1 MMHQD
6 IPCITARLHLAR
18 KPVNYVEIADIA
30 VDENDFADFKP
41 SPTSKIE
48 KVKEKKEKVDGE
60 EQKDDRERKHSRDR
74 HRDRKKHK
82 DKDRHREDKDRHR
95 RDKDKHREDRD
106 RHRKRDDKER
116 DERKRRE
123 RKDREHRSERRDDN
137 CSEHSSKGEGSS
149 DSTYDSSGSQT
160 CHNLP
165 AINAPIPASP
175 LVSPSRR
182 NPKPRL
188 SLEEKIF
195 QRELEV
201 ALEMSKEE
209 SSQAPPSVPEPEE
222 HKVAEGGTA
231 LEERQETQPPL
242 SPKSLQEQS
251 AGGGCSSPIE
261 STGAPP
267 EASSLAP
274 EKPSIPLCEEEEV
287 AEHTPDPTP
296 PPAVADCTET
306 MEPLPSTSAGK
317 TAKRIRKT
325 VMFKEDS
332 DSDDFDGF
340 GYDVGAESDASE
352 GSDFMPSPKKK
363 KKVKESKKTKNTK
376 PTRNSTQKSSSK
388 STGQNKAG
396 DVAASPRSCPVI
408 AKENTAPKDIATP
421 PPPKSTLASPKV
433 TTSPGL
439 KASSGLHT
447 PPPAKTATKKASV
460 KPVKRPLISSSSSP
474 SSGAPSI
481 SLVKTPFRSP
491 LSTSPNSGY
500 PVGSPATSVGTKN
513 LNRGTGLRLGLS
525 RRATVKPLHP
535 SAASR
540 ITS

>member
-1 MMHQD
+1 MNYAE
-6 IPCITARLHLAR
+6 ITDL
-18 KPVNYVEIADIA
+18 V
-30 VDENDFADFKP
+30 VDDDDFADFKP
-41 SPTSKIE
+41 SPTSKTE
-48 KVKEKKEKVDGE
+48 KVKDKKEKVNGE
-60 EQKDDRERKHSRDR
+60 EQKDDRERKHSKDR
-74 HRDRKKHK
+74 HRDHKKHK

-95 RDKDKHREDRD
+95 RDRDKHREDRD

-123 RKDREHRSERRDDN
+123 RKDREHKSERRDDN
-137 CSEHSSKGEGSS
+137 CSEDSSRGEGSS
-149 DSTYDSSGSQT
+149 DSTYDSSGNQT
-160 CHNLP
+160 SHNLP
-165 AINAPIPASP
+165 TMKASIPPSP

-209 SSQAPPSVPEPEE
+209 SSVPEPEE
-222 HKVAEGGTA
+222 HKVTEGGTT
-231 LEERQETQPPL
+231 LEERQETHPPF
-242 SPKSLQEQS
+242 SPRSPQEQN
-251 AGGGCSSPIE
+251 AGDGGCSPPIG
-261 STGAPP
+261 STGAPAG
-267 EASSLAP
+267 ASSLAP
-274 EKPSIPLCEEEEV
+274 EEPSIPVCKEEDM
-287 AEHTPDPTP
+287 AEQTPDPTP

-306 MEPLPSTSAGK
+306 MEPMPSTSAGK

-325 VMFKEDS
+325 VKFKEDS

-340 GYDVGAESDASE
+340 GCEMGAESDASE

-363 KKVKESKKTKNTK
+363 KKTKESKKTKNAK

-388 STGQNKAG
+388 SSGKNKAG
-396 DVAASPRSCPVI
+396 DVAASPMSHPVI
-408 AKENTAPKDIATP
+408 AKENTAPKDPATP
-421 PPPKSTLASPKV
+421 PPTSTLASPKV
-433 TTSPGL
+433 TTSPEL
-439 KASSGLHT
+439 KASSALHT
-447 PPPAKTATKKASV
+447 PPPAKIATKKASV
-460 KPVKRPLISSSSSP
+460 AKPAKRPLISSSSSP

-500 PVGSPATSVGTKN
+500 PVGSPATPLGAKT

-525 RRATVKPLHP
+525 RRANVKPLHP

-540 ITS
+540 ITN